1 MNKILKAEDAVK
13 ISEGYI
19 DRLIRG
25 ALRSVERAAMTGKRR
40 TNVDMVLPSE
50 DLTKVLEGLRG
61 LGYTATMTATFG
73 QVEIAW

>member
-1 MNKILKAEDAVK
+1 MNKILKAEDAAK

-50 DLTKVLEGLRG
+50 DLTKVLEGLRS